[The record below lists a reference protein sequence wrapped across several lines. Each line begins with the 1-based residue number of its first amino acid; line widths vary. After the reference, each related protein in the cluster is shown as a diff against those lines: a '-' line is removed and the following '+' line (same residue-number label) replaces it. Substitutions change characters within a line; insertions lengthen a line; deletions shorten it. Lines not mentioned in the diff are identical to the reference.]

1 MSDPGYP
8 TFVQGSTFSS
18 SEDAKNPFNTYNY
31 KDYPYVLR
39 LGAAFRPTVD
49 KDSYLVMPKLT
60 RPEAKNV
67 GKDSPFV
74 IKGSDDEQPASYQYT
89 FTAPGIYQ
97 VAVVGTVTTLAGEKQ
112 ILLRKSVTVTE

>member
-1 MSDPGYP
+1 M
-8 TFVQGSTFSS
+8 
-18 SEDAKNPFNTYNY
+18 
-31 KDYPYVLR
+31 
-39 LGAAFRPTVD
+39 
-49 KDSYLVMPKLT
+49 
-60 RPEAKNV
+60 